1 MTRVG
6 FVGIGAIGLPM
17 AKHLV
22 TAGFEVVAFDASPA
36 RLEEAAAAGMLPA
49 ASAGETAKDADAVLV
64 MVATPQQLHE
74 AVLGDGGVAEGIAAG
89 TCCVI
94 MSTVGVDGV
103 HAVAEALAE
112 RGIGVLDVPVTGGVA
127 RAETGTLTL
136 LAGGDLDL
144 LARHTNL
151 LTPMGRIVLC
161 GPAVGDGQAVKL
173 VNQLLCS
180 IHLAAAA
187 EALAFAEALGLD
199 PDTVLEIVKDGAA
212 GSWMLSDRG
221 PRMLAEDPPVR
232 SAVDIFV
239 KDATLVADAAG
250 GAGFDAPLLTAAAS
264 RFRAAAAAGLGR
276 ADDSRV
282 ITTYR
287 AAGPGG
293 KTGRAATDAA
303 ASSRENDR

>member
-6 FVGIGAIGLPM
+6 FVGVGAIGLPM

-22 TAGFEVVAFDASPA
+22 TAGFDVVAFDASPA
-36 RLEEAAAAGMLPA
+36 RLDEAAAAGMHPA
-49 ASAGETAKDADAVLV
+49 TGPGDAATGVDAVLV
-64 MVATPQQLHE
+64 MVATPQQLHD
-74 AVLGDGGVAEGIAAG
+74 AVLGEGGVTEGIAAG
-89 TCCVI
+89 TGCVI
-94 MSTVGVDGV
+94 MSTVGVDAV
-103 HAVAEALAE
+103 RTVAEALVD
-112 RGIGVLDVPVTGGVA
+112 RGVEVLDVPVTGGVA
-127 RAETGTLTL
+127 GAEAGTLTL
-136 LAGGDLDL
+136 LAGGDQEL

-151 LTPMGRIVLC
+151 LTPMGRVVPC

-180 IHLAAAA
+180 VHLAVAG

-199 PDTVLEIVKDGAA
+199 AGTVLEIVKGGAA

-232 SAVDIFV
+232 SAIDIFV

-250 GAGFDAPLLTAAAS
+250 AVGFDASLLTEAAS
-264 RFRAAAAAGLGR
+264 RFRAAATAGLGR

-287 AAGPGG
+287 AAGPGPG
-293 KTGRAATDAA
+293 TVQAGADGS
-303 ASSRENDR
+303 ASSMENDR